1 MTTYL
6 NLTPDQ
12 SAQLARDVRV
22 ETWERMQPQP
32 EPQWLHA
39 EVDALLAYLDGNI
52 GISTI
57 QRVLKMGFVEASR
70 VAAFLTATPPHPPG
84 TRATV
89 NTGTPTQAGGVTV
102 RVGAIVRLTATS
114 CTPERRDEW
123 GWLTVWQHEGSK

>member
-1 MTTYL
+1 MTTPYL
-6 NLTPDQ
+6 TLTPSQ
-12 SAQLARDVRV
+12 SRDLATTGRV
-22 ETWERMQPQP
+22 AVWERMKDQPP
-32 EPQWLHA
+32 ADAIEVFSWFAGDLRNAPNGCA
-39 EVDALLAYLDGNI
+39 EDGLYFRTPRGLRHI
-52 GISTI
+52 G
-57 QRVLKMGFVEASR
+57 
-70 VAAFLTATPPHPPG
+70 TAPHPPG